1 MNLEP
6 GNGFVENRA
15 VEQAA
20 VCPLRRLQVQQ
31 PRLEGDD
38 LLQPLDVTACNRQHA
53 EFDSPLQ
60 CVR

>member
-1 MNLEP
+1 MI
-6 GNGFVENRA
+6 GFVENGA

-31 PRLEGDD
+31 PRLECED
-38 LLQPLDVTACNRQHA
+38 LLQPLDVAPCDRQHP